1 MRVMLPS
8 IGGFMSNGGFY
19 VFTNINSAS
28 VELKEEPRLFDLI
41 RMKMHIANMC
51 GMLGTMSATNIACVS
66 KTHLREQESV
76 IEMIKLIKKSL
87 TPNQKQLLRETA
99 RKFNTDRNC
108 SEIQYLI
115 EKFKEFYEY

>member
-1 MRVMLPS
+1 MRVTLLS
-8 IGGFMSNGGFY
+8 TGGFMSKDGFY

-28 VELKEEPRLFDLI
+28 VELNEEPRLFDLI

-51 GMLGTMSATNIACVS
+51 GMLGTMSATNIACVT

-87 TPNQKQLLRETA
+87 TPNQKQSLREIA
-99 RKFNTDRNC
+99 KKFNTDRNC
-108 SEIQYLI
+108 SDIQYLVA
-115 EKFKEFYEY
+115 KFKEFYEY